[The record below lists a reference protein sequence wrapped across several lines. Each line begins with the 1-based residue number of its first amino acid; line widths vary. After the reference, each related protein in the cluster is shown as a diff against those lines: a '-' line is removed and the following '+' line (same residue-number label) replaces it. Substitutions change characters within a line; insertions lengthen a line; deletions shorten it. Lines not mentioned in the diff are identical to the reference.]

1 MILLYFSAIP
11 SLYFIILWQT
21 LYFMTHLPKL
31 FFCSIII
38 FLIGCTEN
46 QSPDSIIVNANVWT
60 VNKQKPNTEAIAI
73 KDGKIIA
80 LGKSAEIEKLKTQ
93 ETEVIDAK
101 GAFVMPG
108 WIEGHGHFSG
118 LGKSLQNL
126 NFLKSKNWDDVIA
139 QVKAKAENLEPG
151 EWIEGRG
158 WHQEKWDTTPENDVH
173 GYPVHDQLSAASP
186 DNPVI
191 LYHASGHSLFAN
203 DKAMQAAGIS
213 RETGNPMGGEIVKDG
228 NGDAIGVFEE
238 RAMSLIYE
246 SFKEYESGLSKEEV
260 DAKWYE
266 AITIAEQE
274 SIHKGITSFQ
284 DAGSRFFEIDRYKKM
299 AEKGEL
305 DIRLWAMLRHPVDEM
320 KGKVSSAKVIGAG
333 DNFFTCNAIKSE
345 VDGALGSFGAWLLKP
360 YADKPGFS
368 GQNTTEIT
376 DVKTIAEMALKNDMQ
391 LCVHAIGDR
400 ANRVVVDI
408 YEGMLSPIE
417 NGNKKRWRI
426 EHAQHIDPNDIPRF
440 AKNGIIASMQG
451 IHCTSDAPFVEKR
464 LGTERAKLGAYA
476 WRSLLD
482 ANVIVANGTDA
493 PVEDVDPIPSFYASV
508 TRKRI
513 DNGMEFFTEQS
524 MTREEA
530 LFSYTLGNA
539 YAAFEEEIKGSIE
552 VGKVADLTIMSQDLI
567 NCSDEEILKAEVLY
581 TIIDGVVKYDAQ
593 LKDH

>member
-1 MILLYFSAIP
+1 MTRLHNYLILVFAILLVG
-11 SLYFIILWQT
+11 
-21 LYFMTHLPKL
+21 
-31 FFCSIII
+31 CSENKSPDTIII
-38 FLIGCTEN
+38 
-46 QSPDSIIVNANVWT
+46 NANVWT
-60 VNKQKPNTEAIAI
+60 VDKNNPKTEALAI
-73 KDGKIIA
+73 MDGEIVA
-80 LGKSAEIEKLKTQ
+80 LGKSKEIEKLKSEST
-93 ETEVIDAK
+93 TVIDAK

-139 QVKAKAENLEPG
+139 QVKAKAATLEPG

-158 WHQEKWDTTPENDVH
+158 WHQEKWDKTPENDVH
-173 GYPVHDQLSAASP
+173 GYPVHDRLSEVSP

-203 DKAMQAAGIS
+203 AKAMDVAGIS

-246 SFKEYESGLSKEEV
+246 SFKEYEDGLSKEEL
-260 DAKWYE
+260 DAKWYD
-266 AITIAEQE
+266 AIRLAEEETIK
-274 SIHKGITSFQ
+274 KGITSFQ
-284 DAGSRFFEIDRYKKM
+284 DAGSKFFEIDRYKKL
-299 AEKGEL
+299 ANKGEL
-305 DIRLWAMLRHPVDEM
+305 DLRLWAMLRHPLNEM
-320 KGKVSSAKVIGAG
+320 KGKVQNAKVMRAG
-333 DNFFTCNAIKSE
+333 NNFFTCNAIKSE
-345 VDGALGSFGAWLLKP
+345 VDGALGAFGAWLLKP
-360 YADKPGFS
+360 YADKPGFV
-368 GQNTTEIT
+368 GQNTTEIK
-376 DVKTIAEMALKNDMQ
+376 DVKEIAEMAIKNDMQ
-391 LCVHAIGDR
+391 LCVYAIGDR

-408 YEGMLSPIE
+408 YEGMLSPVE
-417 NGNKKRWRI
+417 NGNQKRWRI
-426 EHAQHIDPNDIPRF
+426 EHAQHLDPTDIPRF

-530 LFSYTLGNA
+530 IYSYTLGNA
-539 YAAFEEEIKGSIE
+539 YAAFEDDIKGSLE
-552 VGKVADLTIMSQDLI
+552 VGKVADITIMSQDLI
-567 NCSDEEILKAEVLY
+567 NCSDEEILKTEVLY
-581 TIIDGVVKYDAQ
+581 TIIDGVVKYE
-593 LKDH
+593 KR

>member
-1 MILLYFSAIP
+1 MTRFHNYLILVFAILLVG
-11 SLYFIILWQT
+11 
-21 LYFMTHLPKL
+21 
-31 FFCSIII
+31 CSENESPDTIII
-38 FLIGCTEN
+38 
-46 QSPDSIIVNANVWT
+46 NANVWT
-60 VNKQKPNTEAIAI
+60 VDKDNPKTEALAI
-73 KDGKIIA
+73 KDGEIVA
-80 LGKSAEIEKLKTQ
+80 LGKSIEIDRLKS
-93 ETEVIDAK
+93 ETTKVIDVK

-139 QVKAKAENLEPG
+139 QVKAKAETLEPG

-173 GYPVHDQLSAASP
+173 GYPVHDRLSAASP

-203 DKAMQAAGIS
+203 AKAMDAAGIS

-228 NGDAIGVFEE
+228 NGDPIGVFEE

-246 SFKEYESGLSKEEV
+246 SFYEYESGLSEKELI
-260 DAKWYE
+260 DKWYD
-266 AITIAEQE
+266 AITLAEEE
-274 SIHKGITSFQ
+274 SIKKGITSFQ
-284 DAGSRFFEIDRYKKM
+284 DAGSTFFEIDKYKEL
-299 AEKGEL
+299 AEKGDL
-305 DIRLWAMLRHPVDEM
+305 DLRLWAMLRHPVEEM
-320 KGKVSSAKVIGAG
+320 KGKVHTAKVVGAG
-333 DNFFTCNAIKSE
+333 NNFFTCNAIKSE

-360 YADKPGFS
+360 YADKPGFT

-376 DVKTIAEMALKNDMQ
+376 DVKTIAEMALENDMQ

-408 YEGMLSPIE
+408 YEGMLSPLE
-417 NGNKKRWRI
+417 KGNEKRWRI
-426 EHAQHIDPNDIPRF
+426 EHAQHLDPNDIPRF

-482 ANVIVANGTDA
+482 ADVIVANGTDA

-530 LFSYTLGNA
+530 IYSYTLGNA
-539 YAAFEEEIKGSIE
+539 YAAFEDDIKGSLE

-567 NCSDEEILKAEVLY
+567 NCTDEEILKAEVLY
-581 TIIDGVVKYDAQ
+581 TIIDGIVKYE
-593 LKDH
+593 K

>member
-1 MILLYFSAIP
+1 MTLLQKY
-11 SLYFIILWQT
+11 LFI
-21 LYFMTHLPKL
+21 
-31 FFCSIII
+31 SIIVLL
-38 FLIGCTEN
+38 FGCTDN
-46 QSPDSIIVNANVWT
+46 QSPDSIIINANVWT
-60 VNKQKPNTEAIAI
+60 VDKENPRAESIAI
-73 KDGKIIA
+73 KNGKIIA
-80 LGKSAEIEKLKTQ
+80 LGKNKEIKKLKSEKTK
-93 ETEVIDAK
+93 VIDAK
-101 GAFVMPG
+101 DAFVMPG

-139 QVKAKAENLEPG
+139 KVREKAKTLEPG

-158 WHQEKWDTTPENDVH
+158 WHQEKWDETPKENYH
-173 GYPVHDQLSAASP
+173 GYPVHDQLSAVSP

-203 DKAMQAAGIS
+203 EKAMQAAGIS
-213 RETGNPMGGEIVKDG
+213 RETGNPMGGEVVKDG

-260 DAKWYE
+260 DARWYT
-266 AITIAEQE
+266 AITLAEQE
-274 SIHKGITSFQ
+274 SIKKGITSFQ
-284 DAGSRFFEIDRYKKM
+284 DAGSKFFEVDRYVKM

-305 DIRLWAMLRHPVDEM
+305 DLRLWAMLRHPVDEM
-320 KGKVSSAKVIGAG
+320 IGKVSTAKVIGAG

-345 VDGALGSFGAWLLKP
+345 VDGALGSFGAWLLEP
-360 YADKPGFS
+360 YADKPGFV
-368 GQNTTEIT
+368 GQNTTDIK
-376 DVKTIAEMALKNDMQ
+376 DVKTIAEMALENDMQ

-408 YEGMLSPIE
+408 YEGMLSPVE
-417 NGNKKRWRI
+417 NGSKKRWRI
-426 EHAQHIDPNDIPRF
+426 EHAQHLDPTDIPRF
-440 AKNGIIASMQG
+440 AENGIIASMQG

-464 LGTERAKLGAYA
+464 LGNQRAKLGAYA

-482 ANVIVANGTDA
+482 AGVVVANGTDA

-530 LFSYTLGNA
+530 LYSYTLGNA
-539 YAAFEEEIKGSIE
+539 YAAFEEDIKGSIE
-552 VGKVADLTIMSQDLI
+552 IGKLADLTIMSQDLI
-567 NCSDEEILKAEVLY
+567 NCSDEEILNSEVLF
-581 TIIDGVVKYDAQ
+581 TIINGVVKYE
-593 LKDH
+593 K

>member
-1 MILLYFSAIP
+1 MISIKN
-11 SLYFIILWQT
+11 I
-21 LYFMTHLPKL
+21 L
-31 FFCSIII
+31 FFSIIV
-38 FLIGCTEN
+38 FLLGCSEN
-46 QSPDSIIVNANVWT
+46 KTPDSIIINANIWT
-60 VNKQKPNTEAIAI
+60 VDEKSPKAEAVAI
-73 KDGKIIA
+73 MDGKIFAI
-80 LGKSAEIEKLKTQ
+80 GESIEIEKLKSD
-93 ETEVIDAK
+93 ETKVIDAK

-126 NFLKSKNWDDVIA
+126 NFLKSKNWDDVIS
-139 QVKAKAENLEPG
+139 QVREKAKTLKPG

-158 WHQEKWDTTPENDVH
+158 WHQEKWDKTPEENYH
-173 GYPVHDQLSAASP
+173 GYPVHDELSAASP

-203 DKAMQAAGIS
+203 GKAMEAAGIS
-213 RETGNPMGGEIVKDG
+213 RETGNPMGGEVVKDG

-246 SFKEYESGLSKEEV
+246 SFKEYESGLSKAEV

-266 AITIAEQE
+266 AITLAEQE
-274 SIHKGITSFQ
+274 SIKKGITSFQ
-284 DAGSRFFEIDRYKKM
+284 DAGSKFFEIDRYIKM
-299 AEKGEL
+299 AEKGDL
-305 DIRLWAMLRHPVDEM
+305 DLRLWAMLRHPVKEM
-320 KGKVSSAKVIGAG
+320 KGKVSTAKAVGVG
-333 DNFFTCNAIKSE
+333 NNFFTCNAIKSE
-345 VDGALGSFGAWLLKP
+345 VDGALGAFGAWLLEP
-360 YADKPGFS
+360 YADKPGFV
-368 GQNTTEIT
+368 GQNTTEIK
-376 DVKTIAEMALKNDMQ
+376 DVKTIAEMALQNDMQ

-408 YEGMLSPIE
+408 YEGMLSPVE

-426 EHAQHIDPNDIPRF
+426 EHAQHVDPADIPRF
-440 AKNGIIASMQG
+440 AENGIIASMQG

-464 LGTERAKLGAYA
+464 LGNQRAKFGAYA
-476 WRSLLD
+476 WRSFLD

-530 LFSYTLGNA
+530 IYSYTLGNA
-539 YAAFEEEIKGSIE
+539 YAAFEEDIKGSIE
-552 VGKVADLTIMSQDLI
+552 VGKVADLTVMSQDLI
-567 NCSDEEILKAEVLY
+567 NCSDAEILKSEVLY
-581 TIIDGVVKYDAQ
+581 TIIDGVVKY
-593 LKDH
+593 KK